1 MFTPKGETYNKII
14 KNITMEEKELIHTQH
29 YTNSV
34 VEVYVDREEEKVY
47 QRKCL
52 MGNKCSTYEFSLE
65 EYVNDEL
72 IGYENI

>member
-1 MFTPKGETYNKII
+1 MFTLKGETYNKIK

-34 VEVYVDREEEKVY
+34 VEVYLDREEQKVY
-47 QRKCL
+47 QIKCL
-52 MGNKCSTYEFSLE
+52 RGDKCSTYEFSLD